1 MNRILNLGMA
11 VGLAALVVGCGGSGS
26 GLINQP
32 NARVQ
37 FANLMP
43 GIANARAKVGDD
55 VISDNIPFGSVSDNA
70 ITNNQSKDLTVGDTT
85 FDNLASLTNQVF
97 QVEHRYT
104 GIGYG
109 TAPRSILLID
119 HDKSRASI
127 DTVAVRA
134 THAAQG
140 AGAVDV
146 YLSAPGDSLPA
157 SPAFD
162 GLAEAATSSFSELPV
177 AGNNEYRI
185 RVYAD
190 GDTGTALV
198 DATVTIQPRDRY
210 SVIVYADS
218 NEPSG
223 FKAILVKEN
232 I

>member
-1 MNRILNLGMA
+1 MNRIMKLGVA

-26 GLINQP
+26 GLLNQP

-43 GIANARAKVGDD
+43 GIATARAKVGDD
-55 VISDNIPFGSVSDNA
+55 IISDNIPFGAVSDNA

-85 FDNLASLTNQVF
+85 FDNLATLPDQVF

-104 GIGYG
+104 GVGYG
-109 TAPRSILLID
+109 TSPRSILVID

-127 DTVAVRA
+127 DAVAFRA

-140 AGAVDV
+140 GGAVDV

-162 GLAEAATSSFSELPV
+162 ALAEAATSSFSELPV
-177 AGNNEYRI
+177 AVTNEYRI

-190 GDTGTALV
+190 GDTATALV
-198 DATVTIQPRDRY
+198 DEVVVVQPRDRY
-210 SVIVYADS
+210 SVIVYSDS
-218 NEPSG
+218 GKPSG
-223 FKAILVKEN
+223 FSMVLIKEN